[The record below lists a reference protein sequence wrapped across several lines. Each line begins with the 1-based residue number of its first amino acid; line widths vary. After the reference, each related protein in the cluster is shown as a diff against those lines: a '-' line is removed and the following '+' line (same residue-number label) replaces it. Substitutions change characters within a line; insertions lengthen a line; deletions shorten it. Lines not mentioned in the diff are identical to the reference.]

1 MSEHIDLKLRVN
13 GREVSLRCAP
23 SEPLSLVLRRELR
36 LFGVRETCSM
46 GVCGACTVL
55 LDGRDVTGCLLPAV
69 AAEGHEIT
77 TVEGLDGPGGLH
89 PVQRKF
95 VEKQAFQC
103 SYCTPGFVLATIA
116 LLADGPPA
124 TAAEV
129 REALGGC
136 MCRCASYEFI
146 EQAVLELADEVRR
159 SGAPELADEAR
170 RSRASELA
178 DGARRERAPE

>member
-1 MSEHIDLKLRVN
+1 MSEPVELKLRVN
-13 GREVSLRCAP
+13 GREVCVSCDA
-23 SEPLSLVLRRELR
+23 SEPISLVLRRELR

-55 LDGRDVTGCLLPAV
+55 LDGQDVTGCLLPAV
-69 AAEGHEIT
+69 AAAGREIT

-95 VEKQAFQC
+95 VDKQAFQC

-116 LLADGPPA
+116 LLADNPPT

-136 MCRCASYEFI
+136 LCRCASYETI
-146 EQAVLELADEVRR
+146 EQAVLELA
-159 SGAPELADEAR
+159 AEAR
-170 RSRASELA
+170 
-178 DGARRERAPE
+178 GERTPE